1 VATTP
6 EAQADFTAVVEL
18 ARLAPSVH
26 NTQPWLF
33 RVAGDVL
40 TLSRDPARR
49 LHALDPD
56 ARQQTISCGAAL
68 YLARLA
74 LRLQGYD
81 SRVEHPS
88 ALGDEGVLARIRAVP
103 GSKVTAEEL
112 VLEHAARSRHTQ
124 RGIFE
129 NRPLPDVVVTAMR
142 DAAEDEG
149 AWVRL
154 LGNSDE
160 QVPLAVLLARAE
172 AAEIDDPAY
181 REELETWT
189 HRPPGT
195 RDGVPPRAIP
205 DTHHRGSTLR
215 LRDFAP
221 ADRGDRDLDVDA
233 PPPVAEH
240 VVAIVLGT
248 VGDGVGD
255 WLIAGQALVALLLRA
270 VIDGVQASPM
280 GQVVDQPWSRRRLA
294 IELGVVGEP
303 QMVLRVGHATPGPDT
318 PRRPVGDILR

>member
-1 VATTP
+1 MATTP
-6 EAQADFTAVVEL
+6 NSPDFAAVVEL

-33 RVAGDVL
+33 HAAGDML
-40 TLSRDPARR
+40 TLSRDSARQ
-49 LHALDPD
+49 LAALDPD

-74 LRLQGYD
+74 LRLQGFG
-81 SRVEHPS
+81 SLVENLSPF
-88 ALGDEGVLARIRAVP
+88 GDEKPLVRIRAVP
-103 GSKVTAEEL
+103 GSPATAAEL

-129 NRPLPDVVVTAMR
+129 NKPLPEDLVTAMR
-142 DAAEDEG
+142 DAAQQQG
-149 AWVRL
+149 AWIRL
-154 LGNSDE
+154 LSDSDE

-172 AAEIDDPAY
+172 AAELDDAAY

-195 RDGVPPRAIP
+195 GDGVPPAAVP
-205 DTHHRGSTLR
+205 DTHQRGSTLR
-215 LRDFAP
+215 LRDFSP
-221 ADRGDRDLDVDA
+221 TDGGDREVDFEA
-233 PPPVAEH
+233 PPPLAEH
-240 VVAIVLGT
+240 VLAIVLGT
-248 VGDGVGD
+248 AGDSVGD
-255 WLIAGQALVALLLRA
+255 WLIAGQALIALLLRA

-294 IELGVVGEP
+294 SELGVVGEP
-303 QMVLRVGHATPGPDT
+303 QMVLWVGHAAPGPDT